1 MKWVQW
7 RADRFL
13 LDQCRARMNMPATKD
28 SVKHFSQH
36 RPKAAAKRIEDKA
49 NGTAVIQELKHD
61 LAGLIESIPRV
72 AR

>member
-1 MKWVQW
+1 
-7 RADRFL
+7 
-13 LDQCRARMNMPATKD
+13 MNMPATKD